1 MELKP
6 VESINTINELKE
18 YRAKINESLDERE
31 KYINKCITAHKLG
44 HDSFYSIKENFESL
58 SPKLFKSE
66 KGKKII
72 SKYQKTVSE
81 SKNLTSLYS
90 LYENLRKANK
100 SVDVDTFINILCGNN
115 WIKNEETINEDIERL
130 GSVLSEAYIEVGDI
144 TDIKNCDVKVDNAM
158 NYIIENRKSKNNI
171 AEYSAAMKIIKEH
184 ILNKDGECEVVNEN
198 SNFDSYV
205 NRLISDFNEKYSENN
220 LSSEELA
227 IMKEFCET
235 NDHEKIFE
243 HHKEVCKKK
252 LSEAKDEFAGN
263 GDSESAMKIATI
275 LEQVDSKQYNS
286 SSVFNDVISMVG
298 LSNVFENEK

>member
-1 MELKP
+1 MEFKP
-6 VESINTINELKE
+6 IESINTINELKD
-18 YRAKINESLDERE
+18 YRAKINESLNERE

-66 KGKKII
+66 NGKKII

-90 LYENLRKANK
+90 LYENIRKANK
-100 SVDVDTFINILCGNN
+100 SVDVDTFINSLCGNN

-144 TDIKNCDVKVDNAM
+144 TDIKNCDAKVDNAV
-158 NYIIENRKSKNNI
+158 NYIVENRKSKNNI

-184 ILNKDGECEVVNEN
+184 ILSKDGECEVVNEN

-205 NRLISDFNEKYSENN
+205 NRLVSDFNEKYSENN
-220 LSSEELA
+220 LSPEELA

-252 LSEAKDEFAGN
+252 LSEAKNEFAGN
-263 GDSESAMKIATI
+263 GDNESAMKIATI

>member
-1 MELKP
+1 MEFKP
-6 VESINTINELKE
+6 IESINTINELKE
-18 YRAKINESLDERE
+18 YRAKINESLNERE

-66 KGKKII
+66 NGKKII

-90 LYENLRKANK
+90 LYENFRKANK
-100 SVDVDTFINILCGNN
+100 SVDVDTFINLLCGNN
-115 WIKNEETINEDIERL
+115 WIKNEKTINEDVERL

-144 TDIKNCDVKVDNAM
+144 TDIKNCDAKVDNAV
-158 NYIIENRKSKNNI
+158 NYIVENRKSKNNI

-184 ILNKDGECEVVNEN
+184 ILSKDGECEVVNEN

-205 NRLISDFNEKYSENN
+205 NRLVSDFNEKYSENN

-286 SSVFNDVISMVG
+286 SSVFNDVVSMVG
-298 LSNVFENEK
+298 LSNVFESEK

>member
-1 MELKP
+1 MEFKP
-6 VESINTINELKE
+6 IESINTINELKD
-18 YRAKINESLDERE
+18 YRAKINESLNERE

-66 KGKKII
+66 NGKKII

-90 LYENLRKANK
+90 LYENIRKANK
-100 SVDVDTFINILCGNN
+100 SVDVDTFINSLCGNN

-144 TDIKNCDVKVDNAM
+144 TDIKNCDGKVDNAV
-158 NYIIENRKSKNNI
+158 NYIIENRKNKNNI

-184 ILNKDGECEVVNEN
+184 ILSKDGECEVVNEN

-205 NRLISDFNEKYSENN
+205 NRLVSDFNEKYSENN
-220 LSSEELA
+220 LSSEELE

-298 LSNVFENEK
+298 LSNVFAN

>member
-6 VESINTINELKE
+6 VESINTINELNE
-18 YRAKINESLDERE
+18 YRAKINESLNERE

-90 LYENLRKANK
+90 LYENIRKANK
-100 SVDVDTFINILCGNN
+100 SVDVDTFINSLCGNN
-115 WIKNEETINEDIERL
+115 WIKNEETIHEDIERL

-144 TDIKNCDVKVDNAM
+144 TDIKSCDAKVDNAV

-184 ILNKDGECEVVNEN
+184 IINKDGECEVVDEN

-205 NRLISDFNEKYSENN
+205 NRLVSDFNEKYSENN
-220 LSSEELA
+220 LSPEELA

-263 GDSESAMKIATI
+263 GDNESAMKIATI

>member
-6 VESINTINELKE
+6 VESINTINELNE
-18 YRAKINESLDERE
+18 YRAKINESLNERE

-90 LYENLRKANK
+90 LYENIRKANK
-100 SVDVDTFINILCGNN
+100 SVDVDTFINSLCGNN

-144 TDIKNCDVKVDNAM
+144 TDIKSCDAKVDNAV

-184 ILNKDGECEVVNEN
+184 IINKDGECEVVDEN

-205 NRLISDFNEKYSENN
+205 NRLVSDFNEKYSENN
-220 LSSEELA
+220 LSPEELA

-263 GDSESAMKIATI
+263 GDNESAMKIATI